1 MSSST
6 QAPTQSLWPEIE
18 AQAQLLSEFLTKNK
32 LTLSC
37 AESCTGGGLGYA
49 LTSVPGSSRWF
60 AGSIVTYSN
69 ALKAELLAVP
79 KDTLINIGAV
89 SEPVVEAM
97 VNGLYDRTFCD
108 FGLAVSGVAG
118 PGGGSEDKPVGTVCM
133 AWRVPNQPVRVATC
147 HFAGDRRQVREQS
160 ILHLL
165 KETGRGF
172 F

>member
-1 MSSST
+1 MHDFASSN
-6 QAPTQSLWPEIE
+6 PPSLWQEIE
-18 AQAQLLSEFLTKNK
+18 AQAAVLGEFLGKNK

-49 LTSVPGSSRWF
+49 LTSVPGSSKWF
-60 AGSIVTYSN
+60 AGSLVTYSN
-69 ALKAELLAVP
+69 ALKAGLLGVS
-79 KDTLINIGAV
+79 KDALINIGAV

-97 VNGLYDRTFCD
+97 VNGLYQQTYCD
-108 FGLAVSGVAG
+108 FGLAVSGIAG
-118 PGGGSEDKPVGTVCM
+118 PDGGSEEKPVGTVCM
-133 AWRVPNQPVRVATC
+133 AWRVPNQVVRVETC

-165 KETGRGF
+165 KEAGRGF